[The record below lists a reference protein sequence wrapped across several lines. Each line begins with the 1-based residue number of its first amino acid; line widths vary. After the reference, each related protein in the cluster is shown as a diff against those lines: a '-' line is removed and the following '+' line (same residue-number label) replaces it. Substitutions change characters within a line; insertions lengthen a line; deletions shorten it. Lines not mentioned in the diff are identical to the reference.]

1 MNNNNSYLNV
11 IKNLV
16 NLNEINNTQDIYT
29 KGFPVYVTSRIYPD
43 CILKFTAPQTAKL
56 IKRSELKEGY
66 HNNTGILGKV
76 GEIQNDYAKID
87 AFYKGSKYWIP
98 VPEIKIKKEL
108 RRGLAFYKE
117 SGLPWTFEEYINC
130 VRYSG
135 EPLLYKED
143 DDDITFDN
151 LHEKMTNYTEISYD
165 KSMKYIYDDNSNCST
180 FMHWWSYNLDD
191 SEFNEKISK
200 RNILIYEEVFCDC
213 KNIIWID

>member
-43 CILKFTAPQTAKL
+43 CILKFTAPETAKL

-66 HNNTGILGKV
+66 QNNTGIFGKV
-76 GEIQNDYAKID
+76 GEIENDYAKID

-117 SGLPWTFEEYINC
+117 SGLPWTVEEYVNC
-130 VRYSG
+130 SLYSG
-135 EPLLYKED
+135 EVMCESNYNKDSYQNYINRYKSYSIEN
-143 DDDITFDN
+143 IISQKNLRYIFDFG
-151 LHEKMTNYTEISYD
+151 EG
-165 KSMKYIYDDNSNCST
+165 MKTT
-180 FMHWWSYNLDD
+180 FMHTWTDQNKVARD
-191 SEFNEKISK
+191 
-200 RNILIYEEVFCDC
+200 NITKLIYEEVFYDC
-213 KNIIWID
+213 KNIIWVD